1 MKFIKYFTFVSI
13 LSVFMNMAFTGN
25 AAAADAANGKK
36 LFTKCKA
43 CHNVDAPK
51 NKVGPHL
58 VGIVGRPAAS
68 ADGYTKYSKD
78 LKDSG
83 IKWDEANL
91 DKWLTN
97 PKGMYPGTK
106 MIYPGL
112 KDAAKRA
119 DLIEYLKTK

>member
-1 MKFIKYFTFVSI
+1 MNYFKLFLFSI
-13 LSVFMNMAFTGN
+13 IVLVFNNNAF
-25 AAAADAANGKK
+25 AADAAKGKK

-58 VGIVGRPAAS
+58 VGIVGRTAGT
-68 ADGYTKYSKD
+68 ADGYTKYSKAI
-78 LKDSG
+78 KDSG
-83 IKWDEANL
+83 IVWDEANL

-112 KDAAKRA
+112 KSADDRA
-119 DLIEYLKTK
+119 DVIEYLKTK

>member
-1 MKFIKYFTFVSI
+1 MNFYKLFLLSLIVFV
-13 LSVFMNMAFTGN
+13 FNNNAF
-25 AAAADAANGKK
+25 AADAAKGKK

-58 VGIVGRPAAS
+58 VGIVGRTAGT
-68 ADGYTKYSKD
+68 ADGYTKYSKAI
-78 LKDSG
+78 KDSG
-83 IKWDEANL
+83 IVWDEANL

-97 PKGMYPGTK
+97 PKGMYPKTK

-112 KDAAKRA
+112 KSADDRA
-119 DLIEYLKTK
+119 NVIEYLKTK

>member
-1 MKFIKYFTFVSI
+1 MNFFKLFLLSLIVFV
-13 LSVFMNMAFTGN
+13 FNNNAF
-25 AAAADAANGKK
+25 AADAAKGKK

-43 CHNVDAPK
+43 CHSVDAPK

-58 VGIVGRPAAS
+58 VGIVGRTAGT
-68 ADGYTKYSKD
+68 ADGYTKYSKAI
-78 LKDSG
+78 KDSG
-83 IKWDEANL
+83 ITWDEANL

-112 KDAAKRA
+112 KKAEDRA
-119 DLIEYLKTK
+119 NVIEYLKTK

>member
-1 MKFIKYFTFVSI
+1 MKFTKLISFLFLIFLFS
-13 LSVFMNMAFTGN
+13 NNAFAGDV
-25 AAAADAANGKK
+25 AKGKK

-43 CHNVDAPK
+43 CHNAEKPQ

-58 VGIVGRPAAS
+58 VGIVGRKAAS
-68 ADGYTKYSKD
+68 ADGYKKYSKD
-78 LKDSG
+78 LKESG
-83 IKWDEANL
+83 IVWDEANL

-112 KDAAKRA
+112 KKAEDRA